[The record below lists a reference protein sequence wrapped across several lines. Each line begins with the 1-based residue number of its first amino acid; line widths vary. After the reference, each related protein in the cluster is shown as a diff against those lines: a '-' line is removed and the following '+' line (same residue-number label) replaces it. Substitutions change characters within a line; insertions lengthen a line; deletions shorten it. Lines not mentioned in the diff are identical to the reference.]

1 MMHMFTAGAWNPA
14 LMKAGFAAML
24 TDGTDD
30 DGMTAEGSLDCERAA
45 DSVRAEMVALQ
56 GASLLLLKLA
66 DEGDHAVVHVSDP
79 GTYERLARI
88 SDDKPLTRMFRG
100 HDEYTDYFS
109 DGAFL
114 RVADPGEYDN
124 DAIIKKS
131 MEKVIRMAQEKA
143 GLVPPV
149 PDAASE
155 NDDEDSRC
163 PVCGGAIDQ
172 DDIDVNNNTE
182 DGYGEM
188 KVPHMCPHCG
198 AGLYAYYD
206 AQDGY
211 AFLRFET
218 D

>member
-1 MMHMFTAGAWNPA
+1 MLHAFTAGAWNPV
-14 LMKAGFAAML
+14 LMKAGFAAMV

-30 DGMTAEGSLDCERAA
+30 DGMTAEGSLDCEKAA
-45 DSVRAEMVALQ
+45 DATRAEMVALQ
-56 GASLLLLKLA
+56 GIGLVMKLM
-66 DEGDHAVVHVSDP
+66 DEGDCALVHATDP
-79 GTYERLARI
+79 DVPKRAADILERSAHGRLIGDGIEFA
-88 SDDKPLTRMFRG
+88 
-100 HDEYTDYFS
+100 DYFD

-114 RVADPGEYDN
+114 KFADQDETDPLVQKCL
-124 DAIIKKS
+124 A
-131 MEKVIRMAQEKA
+131 KVRRMADGKA
-143 GLVPPV
+143 GLVPP
-149 PDAASE
+149 AES
-155 NDDEDSRC
+155 NGNTDDGIDPEERC
-163 PVCGGAIDQ
+163 PVCGGYIDQ

-218 D
+218 E